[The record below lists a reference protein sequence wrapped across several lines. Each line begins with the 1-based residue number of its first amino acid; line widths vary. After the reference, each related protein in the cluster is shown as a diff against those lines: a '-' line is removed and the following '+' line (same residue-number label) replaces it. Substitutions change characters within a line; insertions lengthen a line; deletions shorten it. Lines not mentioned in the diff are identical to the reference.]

1 MSKFSL
7 SSWVTDKECD
17 HWFPYEAPPSYVFR
31 DSKLSRVT
39 ILGAK
44 WMSPDASKKQAYL
57 KELRTKKEF
66 TKHFT
71 DAEVKRAQQ
80 DFEELQRG
88 VVAV

>member
-1 MSKFSL
+1 
-7 SSWVTDKECD
+7 
-17 HWFPYEAPPSYVFR
+17 
-31 DSKLSRVT
+31 
-39 ILGAK
+39 
-44 WMSPDASKKQAYL
+44 MSPDVSKKQAYL